1 LVQSFENRP
10 LANTTTVRR
19 KTLGELTS
27 FQTFSQRAASLG
39 AWLGW
44 MGLIFYLS
52 TKGWGGHQT
61 ESFMEKLLT
70 DYLPPIRAQLSRTDL
85 DTLNYAVRKLAHF
98 TEYAILTT
106 LGYGALSK
114 ALNQV
119 SISALRYAL
128 LVSILFAISDEF
140 HQAFEPGRTSLIT
153 DVFIDSLGASVAAF
167 LLLKFAVR
175 PRLS

>member
-1 LVQSFENRP
+1 VQNFKNRP
-10 LANTTTVRR
+10 SANSTPVRR
-19 KTLGELTS
+19 KTLGEPTP
-27 FQTFSQRAASLG
+27 FQTSLQRAASLG

-85 DTLNYAVRKLAHF
+85 DALNYTVRKLAHF

-106 LGYGALSK
+106 LGYQACLK
-114 ALNQV
+114 AFNQLPLT
-119 SISALRYAL
+119 ALRYAL
-128 LVSILFAISDEF
+128 LVSVLFAISDEF

-167 LLLKFAVR
+167 LLLKFAMR
-175 PRLS
+175 PQLS